1 MHDAEVSS
9 YAFNVVRSHLCINTR
24 NRKQFNSCT
33 FGSTRFIDVQMR
45 PLAAQHRISW
55 PTQAGERKNI
65 AAGTTEDKK
74 GFCSNTKNSLELSL
88 GLSGK
93 TIATICNGM
102 TKIRELQVLHHSW
115 MHTSKIVRSKTA
127 RGG

>member
-55 PTQAGERKNI
+55 PTQTRERKNI
-65 AAGTTEDKK
+65 AAGTTKDKES
-74 GFCSNTKNSLELSL
+74 FCSDTKNSLEMRLSL
-88 GLSGK
+88 SGEN
-93 TIATICNGM
+93 IATICNGM
-102 TKIRELQVLHHSW
+102 TK
-115 MHTSKIVRSKTA
+115 VR
-127 RGG
+127 